1 MAEKPTPAA
10 EPSAPEP
17 THLVVIE
24 ATADYPRGAIVQNVP
39 EIAKSLAGK
48 CRPATQQDL
57 GVAGIMIRK
66 A

>member
-1 MAEKPTPAA
+1 MAEKPSPAP

-24 ATADYPRGAIVQNVP
+24 TTGDYPRGAIVPNVP
-39 EIAKSLAGK
+39 DVAKSLAGK
-48 CRPATQQDL
+48 CRPAAQHDL
-57 GVAGIMIRK
+57 GVAGIMTGK